1 MDDDLAALEE
11 RVDALIAQARA
22 LHEANEVLRHEL
34 RAARDRNRDLALRM
48 SQASSR
54 LDTLISRMPVE

>member
-1 MDDDLAALEE
+1 MDNELAALEE

-22 LHEANEVLRHEL
+22 LHQANEALRQQL
-34 RAARDRNRDLALRM
+34 LAAQDRNRDLALRM